1 MKGGTETV
9 RIAMWSGPRNVSTAL
24 MRAWENRPDAVVT
37 DEPFYG
43 YYLRRTGADHPGRD
57 EIIRAMPTDWREIVE
72 QITGPPPDE
81 RPVWYQKH
89 MTHHILPEIGHAWLG
104 RLHNCFLIRDPRDVV
119 ASYERVRETATPED
133 LGYPQ
138 QAGIFDAV
146 MRERGDPPAR
156 AGFGGRAGRSGEG
169 SEGPLHG
176 PPTALPGR
184 DVELAR
190 RPAEHGRRLGQALVR
205 QRGSLDRLRTSEGIP
220 PQAVRRAGRTGR
232 NVPTLLRNP
241 QTIPNR
247 CGLSVRISRV
257 RSGPGSASVSQ
268 SSRQRARYQV
278 SESV

>member
-146 MRERGDPPAR
+146 MRERGDPPPVLDSADVL
-156 AGFGGRAGRSGEG
+156 ADPEKVLKA
-169 SEGPLHG
+169 LC
-176 PPTALPGR
+176 TALRLPFREEMLSWPIGPR
-184 DVELAR
+184 STDGVWAKHWYANVEASTGFAPPKASRPKLSDAQAELAETC
-190 RPAEHGRRLGQALVR
+190 RPFYETLR
-205 QRGSLDRLRTSEGIP
+205 QY
-220 PQAVRRAGRTGR
+220 
-232 NVPTLLRNP
+232 
-241 QTIPNR
+241 
-247 CGLSVRISRV
+247 RI
-257 RSGPGSASVSQ
+257 GAD
-268 SSRQRARYQV
+268 
-278 SESV
+278 